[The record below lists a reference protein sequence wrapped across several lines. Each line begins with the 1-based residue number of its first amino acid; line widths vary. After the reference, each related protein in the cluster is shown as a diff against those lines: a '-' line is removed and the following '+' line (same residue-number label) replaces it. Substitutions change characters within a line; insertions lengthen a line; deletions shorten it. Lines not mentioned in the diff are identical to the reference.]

1 MKTKLF
7 SLTAVVI
14 LLLAACTPAAATVT
28 DDKNMGTVE
37 TVVEEKPT
45 DAMLDEKPTDDKSA
59 ATDDDMSD
67 DMSDDS
73 QDSTQTDEAAM
84 MESPAWFETEFVNV
98 NNGETFRIADLK
110 GKVIL
115 VETMATWCSNCLKQQ
130 KQVKALHE
138 MLGDMNADLV
148 SVGVGID
155 INENAEMLKSYV
167 QKQGFDWYYTIA
179 TAGVANEIGNLYG
192 TQFLNP
198 PSTPILLIDR
208 SGEVHVLPFGIKDA
222 ASLKDAVLPLLEEKI

>member
-7 SLTAVVI
+7 ALTAVLI
-14 LLLAACTPAAATVT
+14 LLLAACAPATITTAENKNIGASEILVDEKPT
-28 DDKNMGTVE
+28 DTMMD
-37 TVVEEKPT
+37 EKPT
-45 DAMLDEKPTDDKSA
+45 DAMMDDMPA
-59 ATDDDMSD
+59 ATEDAMHSD
-67 DMSDDS
+67 D
-73 QDSTQTDEAAM
+73 AAM
-84 MESPAWFETEFVNV
+84 MKMPAWFETEFVNV
-98 NNGETFRIADLK
+98 NSGETFRIADLK
-110 GKVIL
+110 GKVVL

-155 INENAEMLKSYV
+155 INENADMLKSYV

-179 TAGVANEIGNLYG
+179 TAEVANEFGNLYG

-222 ASLKDAVLPLLEEKI
+222 ASLKDAVLPLLEEKM